1 MPVRL
6 AWIPAVL
13 ALSVLGLAKPAEV
26 RVGVYVLNLGRFD
39 LGSGSYTVDFYLSL
53 KADRPIPL
61 DEFEFMNGRA
71 ATVDRLI
78 DTPTEKF
85 FRIQANLSQNL
96 DLRRYP
102 FDEHLLTIEIEDKRR
117 TTDDL
122 VYVADRDASGVDP
135 SVIVVGWKLV
145 GWETAVTAHDYEVYG
160 ETYSRYVFGLRI
172 QRVFLNAVIKSFL
185 PIACMLLVGFL
196 SLLLAPDKV
205 TTRLSLN
212 ISTLLGAVMF
222 HVNLTNSIPPVGY
235 LTLADRVMIATYLVL
250 FLILLSGVAILRWA
264 EREDR
269 KAQALRLYHQ
279 ALGILPPVA
288 LGLYV
293 LVFVLPL

>member
-1 MPVRL
+1 MDRRSAL
-6 AWIPAVL
+6 L
-13 ALSVLGLAKPAEV
+13 ALVLLVPLLGLAKPVEV

-39 LGSGSYTVDFYLSL
+39 LASGSYTVDFYLSL
-53 KADRPIPL
+53 RSDRPVPM

-117 TTDDL
+117 TADEL
-122 VYVADRDASGVDP
+122 VYVVDKDLSGVDP
-135 SVIVVGWKLV
+135 SVIVVGWNLS
-145 GWETAVTAHDYEVYG
+145 GWEATVTSHDYAVYG
-160 ETYSRYVFGLRI
+160 ESFSRYVFGLRI

-185 PIACMLLVGFL
+185 PIACMVLVGFL

-235 LTLADRVMIATYLVL
+235 LTLADRVMIATYIVLV
-250 FLILLSGVAILRWA
+250 LILLSGVAILRWA

-279 ALGILPPVA
+279 ALGVLPPLA

>member
-1 MPVRL
+1 MNRWVWL
-6 AWIPAVL
+6 AVAVL
-13 ALSVLGLAKPAEV
+13 ALPGLGAAKPV
-26 RVGVYVLNLGRFD
+26 QVQVGVYVLNLGRFD
-39 LGSGSYTVDFYLSL
+39 LGSGSYTVDFYVSL
-53 KADRPIPL
+53 KSDRPFPM

-85 FRIQANLSQNL
+85 FRIQASLSQNL

-117 TTDDL
+117 PTEEL
-122 VYVADRDASGVDP
+122 VYVVDEKLSGVDP
-135 SVIVVGWKLV
+135 SVIVVGWNLS
-145 GWETAVTAHDYEVYG
+145 GWEARVTSHDYEVYG
-160 ETYSRYVFGLRI
+160 ETFSRFVFGLRI
-172 QRVFLNAVIKSFL
+172 ERVFLNAVIKSFL
-185 PIACMLLVGFL
+185 PIACMVLVGFL

-235 LTLADRVMIATYLVL
+235 LTLADRVMIATYIVLV
-250 FLILLSGVAILRWA
+250 LILLSGVAILRWA

-269 KAQALRLYHQ
+269 KAAALRLYHQ
-279 ALGILPPVA
+279 ALGIVPPLA

-293 LVFVLPL
+293 LVFVLPV